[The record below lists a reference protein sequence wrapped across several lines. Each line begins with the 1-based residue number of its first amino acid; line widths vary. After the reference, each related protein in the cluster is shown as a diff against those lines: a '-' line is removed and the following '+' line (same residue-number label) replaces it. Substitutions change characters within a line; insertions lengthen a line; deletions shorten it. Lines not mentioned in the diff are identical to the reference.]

1 MTATPDPHTK
11 PFRQHNVKEPAAPSS
26 DKPKEVREVIREQ
39 INKEMKEYR
48 KSTFELAMSSLAAG
62 LEIGFSLFTMGI
74 LYTLLAGQVSH
85 SVLHI
90 LLSLGYAVGFLF
102 VIIGRS
108 ELFTEHT
115 TLAIL
120 PVLDKVVPVKRLFY
134 IWGLV
139 FAGNVVGG
147 WIIGTILSYIGP
159 QMGIIS
165 KEAFYFLAWQT
176 IRFNW
181 KIIFVSG
188 ILAGWLMGLL
198 SWLVTSSQETI
209 SRIFVVLLVTTL
221 IGLGSLHHSIAGSV
235 EVFAGMISSGK
246 IGLGDYVTFEINAI
260 IGNLIG
266 GCVFVAVLKFSMTKF
281 RS

>member
-1 MTATPDPHTK
+1 MTPTSDPNMK
-11 PFRQHNVKEPAAPSS
+11 PFRQHTLREPEVAPS

-74 LYTLLAGQVSH
+74 LYTLFSGQVSH
-85 SVLHI
+85 SALHI
-90 LLSLGYAVGFLF
+90 MLSLGYAVGFLF

-115 TLAIL
+115 TLAIM
-120 PVLDKVVPVKRLFY
+120 PVLDGVVPVKKLFY
-134 IWGLV
+134 IWGVV
-139 FAGNVVGG
+139 FAGNIIGG
-147 WIIGTILSYIGP
+147 WIIGIILSYIGP
-159 QMGIIS
+159 HMGIIS
-165 KEAFYFLAWQT
+165 KDAFYELAYMT
-176 IRFNW
+176 IRFDW
-181 KIIFVSG
+181 KTIFVSG

-209 SRIFVVLLVTTL
+209 SRIVVVLLVTSL

-235 EVFAGMISSGK
+235 EVFTGMITSGK
-246 IGLGDYVTFEINAI
+246 IGWGDYITFEINAV

-266 GCVFVAVLKFSMTKF
+266 GCVFVAVLKFSMTRF